1 MPTTE
6 KNGFTLVELLV
17 TISIMGIM
25 LAIAAPSYRSFVLN
39 SRITTQANEFLT
51 MVNFTRSEA
60 VKRNTRVTMC
70 KSNNGTTCLV
80 DALTVTS
87 ASWQP
92 GWIVFV
98 DGGTAG
104 IIDGTDTI
112 LKVQGALATGTIL
125 LGNANIINYVSYVS
139 NGRTQ
144 LGNGGLQGGTFSL
157 CGPDVSL
164 PRRKIVITPG
174 TSRVRVDTALAAP
187 TCTAA

>member
-1 MPTTE
+1 MSTIE

-17 TISIMGIM
+17 TITIMGVM
-25 LAIAAPSYRSFVLN
+25 LAMAAPNYQSFVLN
-39 SRITTQANEFLT
+39 SRMTTQANEFLT
-51 MVNFTRSEA
+51 MLNFTRSEA

-70 KSNNGTTCLV
+70 KSSNGTTCLV

-92 GWIVFV
+92 GWIIFV

-112 LKVQGALATGTIL
+112 LKVQGALVAGTTL
-125 LGNANIINYVSYVS
+125 QGNANIINYVSYVS

-144 LGNGGLQGGTFSL
+144 LDNGGLQGGTFSL

-164 PRRKIVITPG
+164 TRRRIVITPS
-174 TSRVRVDTALAAP
+174 TSRVRVDKVAAAP
-187 TCTAA
+187 ICTA